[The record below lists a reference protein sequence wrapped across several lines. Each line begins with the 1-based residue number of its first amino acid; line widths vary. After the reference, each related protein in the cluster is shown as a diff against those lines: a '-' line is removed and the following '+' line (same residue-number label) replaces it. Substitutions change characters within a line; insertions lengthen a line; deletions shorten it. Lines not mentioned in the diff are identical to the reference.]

1 MYSYV
6 RFASFRF
13 SFLFSMPDAN
23 ETAGDGLGEV
33 GDEGMVWGDKDVMR
47 GGRER
52 ERGICGRVG
61 VGWGGGGAWR
71 WKWGGAMGSAG
82 RRRGG
87 RE

>member
-1 MYSYV
+1 MNGV
-6 RFASFRF
+6 
-13 SFLFSMPDAN
+13 
-23 ETAGDGLGEV
+23 
-33 GDEGMVWGDKDVMR
+33 VWGDKDVMR
-47 GGRER
+47 GGTER

-87 RE
+87 RG